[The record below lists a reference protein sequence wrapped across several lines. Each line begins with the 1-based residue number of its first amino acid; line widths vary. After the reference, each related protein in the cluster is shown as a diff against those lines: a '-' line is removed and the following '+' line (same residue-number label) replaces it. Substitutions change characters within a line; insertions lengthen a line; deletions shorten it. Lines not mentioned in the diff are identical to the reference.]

1 LPIQSGAETYYTAA
15 EAARYLGISRDTF
28 YRNVR
33 DRLRVYKHGALRRDY
48 FLQSELDRFRGVHP
62 AEETGESDGN

>member
-1 LPIQSGAETYYTAA
+1 MPIQIDGETYYTAA

-33 DRLRVYKHGALRRDY
+33 EKIQVYKHGALRRDY
-48 FLQSELDRFRGVHP
+48 FRQSELDKFKGIYP
-62 AEETGESDGN
+62 AEENRDKDE

>member
-1 LPIQSGAETYYTAA
+1 MPIQIGGETYYTAA

-33 DRLRVYKHGALRRDY
+33 AKLQVYKHGALRRDY
-48 FLQSELDRFRGVHP
+48 FRQSELDKFKGIYP
-62 AEETGESDGN
+62 AEESESDDE